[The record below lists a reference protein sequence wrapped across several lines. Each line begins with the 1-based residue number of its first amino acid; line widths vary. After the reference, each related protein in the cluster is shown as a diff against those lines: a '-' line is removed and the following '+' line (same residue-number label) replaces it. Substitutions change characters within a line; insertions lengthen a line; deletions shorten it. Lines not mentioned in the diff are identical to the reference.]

1 MSRLTNIGFGVLVLA
16 SSALVLAGLDTAR
29 ADTLNCQSSN
39 GYCSLGSNGN
49 YGSVTVT
56 GLGTN
61 TVDITYSLSV
71 GDIADPADAS
81 VVFDITGATG
91 ATVLNNSNTSDYF
104 GWTFFGSQDAFI
116 GSQQIDADDGNAAYG
131 IFSGGASCNDG
142 NGCGQKVEI
151 QVTGS
156 HLELGSTGGYFA
168 AIDTE
173 NTVCDRDGWN
183 CNTETG
189 AVADATDPSP
199 TPLPGA
205 LPLFGTVLG
214 AGFLGFRQRRR
225 KVGAAVA

>member
-1 MSRLTNIGFGVLVLA
+1 V
-16 SSALVLAGLDTAR
+16 SSD
-29 ADTLNCQSSN
+29 

-56 GLGTN
+56 GLGTS

-71 GDIADPADAS
+71 GNIADPADAS

-104 GWTFFGSQDAFI
+104 GWTSFGSQDAFI
-116 GSQQIDADDGNAAYG
+116 GSQQIDASDGSSAYG
-131 IFSGGASCNDG
+131 TFSGGASCNDFS
-142 NGCGQKVEI
+142 GCGQKVEI
-151 QVTGS
+151 QVTGT
-156 HLELGSTGGYFA
+156 HLELGNTGGYFA
-168 AIDTE
+168 AIDTV
-173 NTVCDRDGWN
+173 NTVCDEHGWN
-183 CNTETG
+183 CSTETG
-189 AVADATDPSP
+189 AVADDPVT

-205 LPLFGTVLG
+205 LPLFGTILG